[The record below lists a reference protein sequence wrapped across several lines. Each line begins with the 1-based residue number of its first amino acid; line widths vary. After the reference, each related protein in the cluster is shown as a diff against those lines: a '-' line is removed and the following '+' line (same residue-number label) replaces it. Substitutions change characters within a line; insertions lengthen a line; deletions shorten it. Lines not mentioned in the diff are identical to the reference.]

1 MLKSTGLLLKE
12 RLTMEGLNSSYTSL
26 LIIILLAT
34 FVPLVL
40 KKLKRIAVP
49 SVVGEILAGVII
61 GKSGFDI
68 VHGGT
73 ELDFIYSFGFA
84 FLMFLSGL
92 EVDFSLLKT
101 TQTDCKYKLIDKPIF
116 VAMAIFLGTLIM
128 SYGFSCILV
137 YYEMVT
143 DHLLVTLILS
153 TTSLGI
159 VVPIL
164 KEKGII
170 GQRYGQTILMASLIA
185 DFATMV
191 MITILIGVRTEGD
204 SKSIFLIMILF
215 IAFFL
220 IYNLGKKYL
229 DYDLINELSNTTAQI
244 KVRGSFVLILIFI
257 TLANAIGM
265 EIILGAFLAGVIVSL
280 LDDKEA
286 SDLYMKLDAIGFGF
300 FVPIFFIMVGV
311 SFDLKAVLGDPKIW
325 IFMPGIIVMLYLVK
339 IVPSLL
345 LARMYPI
352 RKTIAA
358 GFLLS
363 SRLSLIIAASAVGLE
378 MGIIKPYVNSEIILA
393 ALITCT
399 FSPMIFNKMLPYE
412 CEDITKRV
420 FIIGSGKGVEMLVKR
435 LEEQDAYITV
445 LVMNNRCVDDIP
457 DCADKIEIGNPLSI
471 EFLKSTNL
479 TDADSV
485 VIAVEDEGVNTEIC
499 RICKNY
505 FSKNNLILLSNVDHK
520 SKGETLYGAQRISP
534 DLATAALAQS
544 YINNPSTYNLLFTE
558 SDFGIIEVELNNP
571 DLFNTSLSRVVLP
584 GNSLILSIKRGKDK
598 VIPHGSNVIEQGDV
612 LIIVGSKEHMEEVKA
627 LIATHSCAINV

>member
-1 MLKSTGLLLKE
+1 
-12 RLTMEGLNSSYTSL
+12 MEGLNSSYTSL

-40 KKLKRIAVP
+40 KKLNRIAVP

-61 GKSGFDI
+61 GKSGLDI

-92 EVDFSLLKT
+92 EVDFSLLRN
-101 TQTDCKYKLIDKPIF
+101 TQTDCKYRIIDKPIF
-116 VAMAIFLGTLIM
+116 VAIMIFLGTLIM
-128 SYGFSCILV
+128 SYGFA
-137 YYEMVT
+137 Y
-143 DHLLVTLILS
+143 LLVSYGMVKDQLLMTLILS

-204 SKSIFLIMILF
+204 STSIFLVIILF

-229 DYDLINELSNTTAQI
+229 DYDLINELANTTAQI

-311 SFDLKAVLGDPKIW
+311 SFDLKAVMGNPRIW
-325 IFMPGIIVMLYLVK
+325 IFVPILIIMLYLVK
-339 IVPSLL
+339 MIPSLL
-345 LARMYPI
+345 LARMYPL

-378 MGIIKPYVNSEIILA
+378 MGLIKPDTNSAIILV

-399 FSPMIFNKMLPYE
+399 FSPMIFNRMLPYE

-435 LEEQDAYITV
+435 LKEQTSYITV
-445 LVMNNRCVDDIP
+445 LVMNNRCVEDIP
-457 DCADKIEIGNPLSI
+457 KCADKVEIGNPLSI
-471 EFLKSTNL
+471 EFLKSTDL
-479 TDADSV
+479 SDADSV
-485 VIAVEDEGVNTEIC
+485 VIAIEDEGVSTEIC

-505 FSKNNLILLSNVDHK
+505 FSKNNLIILSSQGNK
-520 SKGETLYGAQRISP
+520 LKGETLYGAQRISP

-544 YINNPSTYNLLFTE
+544 YINNPNTYNLLFTE
-558 SDFGIIEVELNNP
+558 SDFGIIELELNNP
-571 DLFNTSLSRVVLP
+571 DLFNTALSRITLP

-598 VIPHGSNVIEQGDV
+598 IIPHGSNVIEQGDV
-612 LIIVGSKEHMEEVKA
+612 LTIVGSKEYMEEVKT
-627 LIATHSCAINV
+627 LIATHACII

>member
-1 MLKSTGLLLKE
+1 
-12 RLTMEGLNSSYTSL
+12 MEGLNSSYTSL

-40 KKLKRIAVP
+40 KKLNRISVP

-61 GKSGFDI
+61 GKSGLDI

-92 EVDFSLLKT
+92 EVDFSLLRN
-101 TQTDCKYKLIDKPIF
+101 TQTDCKYRIIDKPIF
-116 VAMAIFLGTLIM
+116 VAIMIFLGTLIM
-128 SYGFSCILV
+128 SYGFA
-137 YYEMVT
+137 Y
-143 DHLLVTLILS
+143 LLVSYGMVKDQLLMTLILS

-204 SKSIFLIMILF
+204 STSIFLVMILF

-229 DYDLINELSNTTAQI
+229 DYDLINELANTTAQI

-311 SFDLKAVLGDPKIW
+311 SFDLKAVMGNQRIW
-325 IFMPGIIVMLYLVK
+325 IFVPILIIMLYLVK
-339 IVPSLL
+339 MIPSLL
-345 LARMYPI
+345 LARMYPL

-378 MGIIKPYVNSEIILA
+378 MGLIKPDTNSAIILV

-399 FSPMIFNKMLPYE
+399 FSPMIFNRMLPYE

-435 LEEQDAYITV
+435 LKEQTSYITV

-457 DCADKIEIGNPLSI
+457 KCADKVEIGNPLSI
-471 EFLKSTNL
+471 EFLKSTDL
-479 TDADSV
+479 SDADSV
-485 VIAVEDEGVNTEIC
+485 VIAIEDEGVSTEIC

-505 FSKNNLILLSNVDHK
+505 FSKNNLIILSSQGNK
-520 SKGETLYGAQRISP
+520 LKGETLYGAQRISP

-544 YINNPSTYNLLFTE
+544 YINNPNTYNLLFTE
-558 SDFGIIEVELNNP
+558 SDFGIIELELNNP
-571 DLFNTSLSRVVLP
+571 DLFNTALSRITLP

-598 VIPHGSNVIEQGDV
+598 IIPHGSNVIEQGDI
-612 LIIVGSKEHMEEVKA
+612 LTIVGSKEYMEEVKN
-627 LIATHSCAINV
+627 LIATHACLI